1 MTPAIVVSRTMRV
14 AGPGLGLQP
23 GRQFVGKRIKLAGRS
38 GIVNFGSIVP
48 ALKYFAI
55 VLRDSPVRRLI
66 G

>member
-1 MTPAIVVSRTMRV
+1 V
-14 AGPGLGLQP
+14 
-23 GRQFVGKRIKLAGRS
+23 KLAYPMCRVKVGAERRLR
-38 GIVNFGSIVP
+38 SIVP